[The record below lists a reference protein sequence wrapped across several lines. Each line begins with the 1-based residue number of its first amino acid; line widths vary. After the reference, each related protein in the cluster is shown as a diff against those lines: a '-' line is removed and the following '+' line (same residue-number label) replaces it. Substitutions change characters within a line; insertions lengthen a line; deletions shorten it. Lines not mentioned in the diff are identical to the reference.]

1 MNLSELEDELTVLE
15 DALANLQL
23 EIDVCHRPSA
33 SMLSERNNLISMA
46 EGVRNAIERVLSTE
60 SDPNIDYDKTRA
72 YDAFIAYYA
81 RTVRI
86 EERHCRKMLEKYA
99 SLFETAYDD
108 GIRDPA
114 SLFLVVRKH
123 V

>member
-1 MNLSELEDELTVLE
+1 MNLSQLEDELTVLE
-15 DALANLQL
+15 DSLANLQM

-33 SMLSERNNLISMA
+33 RMLSERNNLISMA

-60 SDPNIDYDKTRA
+60 ADPSIDYDKTRA

-81 RTVRI
+81 KTTRI
-86 EERHCRKMLEKYA
+86 QEKHCRKMLEKYV
-99 SLFETAYDD
+99 SVFERAYDD

-114 SLFLVVRKH
+114 SLFLIVRKH
-123 V
+123 I